1 MERSMV
7 TDMKIL
13 FRQRPCRLDTDE
25 DLELQIPTLR
35 EELLQARH
43 ALENAYAGFDN
54 VTDPDLIDC
63 YIYEVNAVMKRY
75 KYLLEQ
81 AAKSDLLPSDTY
93 SETYHTLTAAN

>member
-1 MERSMV
+1 
-7 TDMKIL
+7 MKIL
-13 FRQRPCRLDTDE
+13 FRQRPCQLDAEDE
-25 DLELQIPTLR
+25 LELQKPTLR

-81 AAKSDLLPSDTY
+81 AAKSNLLPEDTY
-93 SETYHTLTAAN
+93 SKTYDTLTAIN